1 MTSSRNGYMHMKLV
15 FRLIVHK
22 IFQEIL
28 FKNHITREFFIF
40 RNAMEMLEKGNYFW
54 VIAYDTSQ
62 VSQIM
67 KKYIDTDTIPGW
79 VCHKLRKLK
88 ITYQAVSVTQLHIFQ
103 SNESNSHHLQ
113 LLDPSH
119 IPEQGHSLFQEAI
132 RTHRHAQPKK

>member
-28 FKNHITREFFIF
+28 FKNHITREFFTGTQWKCLKKEFIF
-40 RNAMEMLEKGNYFW
+40 ELLLN
-54 VIAYDTSQ
+54 DTSQ
-62 VSQIM
+62 VSQ
-67 KKYIDTDTIPGW
+67 KRYIDTDTIPGW

-119 IPEQGHSLFQEAI
+119 IPEQGHSQFQEAI
-132 RTHRHAQPKK
+132 RTHRHVQPKK